1 MRSGKLFRSA
11 KLRRKPAAGLSGD
24 WYVVGLGNPGG
35 KYAHTRH
42 NAGFDVVSIL
52 AQRHAIPVRIH
63 RYGARLGRG
72 EIRGRRVLLCMPQT
86 YMNRSGE
93 SVKELAAA
101 LGMRADQLVVVYD
114 DVDLGTGSVRVKAR
128 GSAGS
133 HNGMRSIISHLGTEE
148 FVRVRVGIGRPGG
161 DITEHVLGEYDDKQ
175 AAYDTL
181 VKAADAVEALL
192 AHGVAEAQSRF
203 N

>member
-1 MRSGKLFRSA
+1 MRAGRLFGAAR
-11 KLRRKPAAGLSGD
+11 LRKKAAADLKAD
-24 WYVVGLGNPGG
+24 IVIVGLGNPGG

-52 AQRHAIPVRIH
+52 SQRHGIPVRIH
-63 RYGARLGRG
+63 RFSAQLGKG
-72 EIRGRRVLLCMPQT
+72 EIGGRRVLLCMPQT

-93 SVKELAAA
+93 SLKELAGA
-101 LGMRADQLVVVYD
+101 LGIRTDQLIVVYD
-114 DVDLGTGSVRVKAR
+114 DVDLGAGKVRIRAR

-133 HNGMRSIISHLGTEE
+133 HNGMKSIIYQLGTEE
-148 FVRVRVGIGRPGG
+148 FVRVRVGIGKPEG
-161 DITEHVLGEYDDKQ
+161 DIIEHVLGEYNDKK

-181 VKAADAVEALL
+181 VKAADAVEAILKY
-192 AHGVAEAQSRF
+192 GVAETQGRF